1 MRSNVF
7 LFVFAELLAVCV
19 LFSHALPAPKGNS
32 WGMNPRETKDKEK
45 KVDKGNF
52 FKKRQER
59 EQLYEA
65 YNLLHSLAQV
75 CSSKTIVI
83 HHYTRQSM

>member
-1 MRSNVF
+1 MKNLIVF
-7 LFVFAELLAVCV
+7 VELLVFCIIV
-19 LFSHALPAPKGNS
+19 HALPNPKASGG
-32 WGMNPRETKDKEK
+32 WGLNPRENKDNIKDK
-45 KVDKGNF
+45 KGNF

-75 CSSKTIVI
+75 
-83 HHYTRQSM
+83 

>member
-1 MRSNVF
+1 M
-7 LFVFAELLAVCV
+7 FVELLVFCIV
-19 LFSHALPAPKGNS
+19 VHALPNPKASGNGG
-32 WGMNPRETKDKEK
+32 WGLNPRESKDNIKDK
-45 KVDKGNF
+45 KGNF

-75 CSSKTIVI
+75 HFCNSSII
-83 HHYTRQSM
+83 CLFFN